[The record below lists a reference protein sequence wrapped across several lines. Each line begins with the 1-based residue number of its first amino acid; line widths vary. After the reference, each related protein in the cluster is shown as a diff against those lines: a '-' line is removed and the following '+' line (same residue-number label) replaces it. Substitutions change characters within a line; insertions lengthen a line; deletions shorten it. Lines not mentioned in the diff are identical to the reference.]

1 MYKGFS
7 LQHVYARAC
16 GMRELLCGFAL
27 NGGLL
32 VPSCIVSHACER
44 DVIYIYIYIYI
55 YRVIYVHVLCIYIYI
70 YIYIYIVSYICEC
83 IVNMCCI
90 YI

>member
-55 YRVIYVHVLCIYIYI
+55 SCDICTCVVYIYI
-70 YIYIYIVSYICEC
+70 YIYIYI
-83 IVNMCCI
+83 
-90 YI
+90 